1 MTRKKQQFYND
12 YDTRNIKPGNVQAP
26 DNPSTVDNILKQVQK
41 EQDNSGKWTKQ
52 STKLINSAGTLMGNG
67 KKNGDISDIIDYFRT
82 ENSLLIPQD
91 GDPSIIGT
99 SMPFQLNWLKTNCVN
114 CWDNS
119 MSQSAA

>member
-41 EQDNSGKWTKQ
+41 EQDNSGKWTR
-52 STKLINSAGTLMGNG
+52 NSMKVIKGAGTLSPTNKGQSN
-67 KKNGDISDIIDYFRT
+67 ISDVIDMFRT

-91 GDPSIIGT
+91 GNPSIIGT

-119 MSQSAA
+119 TSQSAA